1 MGPSPWSPLPPNLR
15 AWGEQTPRR
24 LTAGGVRTRSRLPKK
39 EEGEGLGPSPVA
51 PKTQAMGDEEAGQ
64 ARIHVS
70 CSQGSL
76 LPNKLPPPSG
86 TMALGPQEETARQ
99 LLFSSESILF
109 SETSWPTSSTES
121 TNCHILP
128 NSTTL
133 NSSTRRY
140 SEISRYCRF
149 LQRQRRCEE
158 EIVFTCPQC

>member
-1 MGPSPWSPLPPNLR
+1 MSIGPLCICSFTHQVKAGHRAGCSGTSEERLR
-15 AWGEQTPRR
+15 
-24 LTAGGVRTRSRLPKK
+24 
-39 EEGEGLGPSPVA
+39 GPSPVA

-99 LLFSSESILF
+99 LLFSRQSILL
-109 SETSWPTSSTES
+109 SETPWPSSSTES

-133 NSSTRRY
+133 NGSTRRY